1 MAGSPDSVGLPIDTL
16 AAIILHA
23 RAWDAQGSSG
33 GRTSSNASDDGFAS
47 MLSGGRGNPVASELT
62 NEIDGLSAEEQAA
75 LVALAWVG
83 RGDFDASDW
92 EEAVSTAL
100 DRATGPTARY
110 LLEMPLLGDYLEE
123 GASALGIAIA
133 DEEADILYGRG
144 RGES

>member
-1 MAGSPDSVGLPIDTL
+1 MAVPPETVGIPIDTL

-23 RAWDAQGSSG
+23 RAWDAQSGSGERS
-33 GRTSSNASDDGFAS
+33 SSNASDDGFAA
-47 MLSGGRGNPVASELT
+47 MFSGGRANPVASELA

-83 RGDFDASDW
+83 RGDFDAADW
-92 EEAVSTAL
+92 DEAVATAL

-110 LLEMPLLGDYLEE
+110 LMEMPLVGDYLEE

-144 RGES
+144 RGEA

>member
-1 MAGSPDSVGLPIDTL
+1 MAGEPESVGIPVDTL

-23 RAWDAQGSSG
+23 RAWDAQGGSG
-33 GRTSSNASDDGFAS
+33 GRSGSNASDDGFAA
-47 MLSGGRGNPVASELT
+47 MLTGGRGNPVASELA
-62 NEIDGLSAEEQAA
+62 NEIESLSDEEQAA

-83 RGDFDASDW
+83 RGDFDAADW
-92 EEAVSTAL
+92 EEAVATAL

-123 GASALGIAIA
+123 GAAALGIAIA

-144 RGES
+144 RTES